1 MMDIHQRPLLVYWEL
16 TRACE
21 LACRHCRAEAVP
33 NRHPDELSTEEGYRL
48 LDQLTDFGTP
58 LPHIVIT
65 GGDPLKRPDLW
76 ELIRAA
82 RQRGFTVAITPS
94 GTYALTPEIVRRF
107 KAEGIWMMAISID
120 GSTPE
125 RHDGI
130 RQVPGSFEQTIRA
143 AHWARDANLPIQVNT
158 LVCNQT
164 ADDLSAVYDLIV
176 ELGAARWS
184 LFFLIQVGRGKGLE
198 EISSQQSEH
207 ICRWLFEKAN
217 EGRVDIKTTEAPHYR
232 RVALQHNLAKTPNRI
247 AETVRRGFGIRDG
260 AGIMFVSHV
269 GDVYPSGFL
278 PMKTGNVRQQSP
290 VDIYRHA
297 SLFVSLRDAD
307 QLKGKCRYCDFR
319 RVCGGSRARAFAYTG
334 DPLASDPLCPYVSE
348 EALQRGFTPVALS
361 D

>member
-198 EISSQQSEH
+198 EISPQQSEH

>member
-21 LACRHCRAEAVP
+21 LACRHCRAESVP

-107 KAEGIWMMAISID
+107 KEEGIWMMAISID

-198 EISSQQSEH
+198 EISPQQSEH